1 PLKWTS
7 FFHDL
12 CFLLDSVFFGNGIES
27 FLDLVF
33 CQSVLFDMKVIR
45 AYTAFVTAATHIFIF
60 VFFGAENLLVTV
72 LLVKVDVAF
81 TCLSDKIVS
90 ADNDVFFPNDRHRN
104 PYLKDVALPIPHCTL
119 QVRVFPVSDDASF

>member
-1 PLKWTS
+1 MNSHQLLFSHHNKKKHHIIKKFRLFQSNRNIQKKTPLKWTS

-33 CQSVLFDMKVIR
+33 CQSVLFDIKVIR

-72 LLVKVDVAF
+72 RVGTVDVAF
-81 TCLSDKIVS
+81 TWLPVKIVS
-90 ADNDVFFPNDRHRN
+90 ADND
-104 PYLKDVALPIPHCTL
+104 
-119 QVRVFPVSDDASF
+119 